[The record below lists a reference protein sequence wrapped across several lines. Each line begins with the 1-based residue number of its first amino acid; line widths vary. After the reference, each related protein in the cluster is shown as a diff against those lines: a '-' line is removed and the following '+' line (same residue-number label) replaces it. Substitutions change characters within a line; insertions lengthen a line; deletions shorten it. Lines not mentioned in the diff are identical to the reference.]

1 MKKKLSLILALAG
14 LLWVGTIYAGNMCW
28 MDGTGG
34 YWKTY
39 VTKPDGVSSFET
51 VTGVRYNPA
60 TYVLPVTGTLQK
72 SLGDT
77 TLRLS
82 VTGTYVSTSG
92 VIHAY
97 FFDATLDA
105 ITKSGTIWCLEK
117 TDIDSFVQST
127 ILAPTECSNLPPY

>member
-1 MKKKLSLILALAG
+1 MKKKLPLILVLAV
-14 LLWVGTIYAGNMCW
+14 LLWVETIYAGNMCW
-28 MDGTGG
+28 MDGTGA

-39 VTKPDGVSSFET
+39 VTKPDGVSPFET
-51 VTGVRYNPA
+51 VAGVRYNPA

-72 SLGDT
+72 RLGAT

-92 VIHAY
+92 VMHAY

-105 ITKSGTIWCLEK
+105 TTKSGTIWCLEK
-117 TDIDSFVQST
+117 TGTDSFVRST
-127 ILAPTECSNLPPY
+127 ILAPTECSDLPPY